1 MNTNEREREP
11 LGPTRV
17 TIHYFK
23 PSGKWYCDDE
33 GVEWPRDPDHYS
45 GWVPFDRIARL
56 KDMFA
61 VCMEN
66 PLGFPQFAR
75 PTRDWHT
82 QEPIASKSAQIE
94 ELEAKLLAARHET
107 QRAMRLLLIL
117 ASELSS
123 LSSYSRQ
130 EEAFLVEAE
139 NRPR

>member
-1 MNTNEREREP
+1 VNTNEREREP

-82 QEPIASKSAQIE
+82 QEPIASESTRIE
-94 ELEAKLLAARHET
+94 ELEAKLE
-107 QRAMRLLLIL
+107 RATRLLITL
-117 ASELSS
+117 SWELSS
-123 LSSYSRQ
+123 LGSYSRQ
-130 EEAFLVEAE
+130 VEAFLLEAE
-139 NRPR
+139 NRDCDARPR